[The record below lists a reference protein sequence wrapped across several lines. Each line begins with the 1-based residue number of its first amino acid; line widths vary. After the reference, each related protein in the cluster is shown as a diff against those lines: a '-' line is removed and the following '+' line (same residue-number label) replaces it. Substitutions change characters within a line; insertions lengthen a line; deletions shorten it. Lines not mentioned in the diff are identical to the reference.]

1 METILSTV
9 LSKKFMP
16 FGIFLYE
23 TQIRLF
29 WQKNQNVESEF

>member
-9 LSKKFMP
+9 LSKKFVP

-23 TQIRLF
+23 TQI
-29 WQKNQNVESEF
+29 QNVEIEF